1 MKSIWPKSPAFTLV
15 AFCYVAISQVF
26 LLSGVH
32 SLTCKTCSGSLNS
45 ECYSNSSLSDFD
57 TVCPR
62 ITIPVC
68 SRIYTSFNK
77 DPSSNIVSRSCG
89 QRFSDGCVIIQDYLG
104 FKQVRCICSEDL
116 CNEGNE
122 MLNLYHINEL
132 CSGSEVILSSK
143 IKLLLL
149 SATTAVIAVV
159 NV

>member
-1 MKSIWPKSPAFTLV
+1 MVYMHLTIICQFIYMFKRCAF
-15 AFCYVAISQVF
+15 
-26 LLSGVH
+26 
-32 SLTCKTCSGSLNS
+32 NS
-45 ECYSNSSLSDFD
+45 F
-57 TVCPR
+57 V
-62 ITIPVC
+62 
-68 SRIYTSFNK
+68 SFT
-77 DPSSNIVSRSCG
+77 PFTFFEFFRSCG
-89 QRFSDGCVIIQDYLG
+89 QRFSDGCVILQDYLG
-104 FKQVRCICSEDL
+104 FKQIRCICSEDL